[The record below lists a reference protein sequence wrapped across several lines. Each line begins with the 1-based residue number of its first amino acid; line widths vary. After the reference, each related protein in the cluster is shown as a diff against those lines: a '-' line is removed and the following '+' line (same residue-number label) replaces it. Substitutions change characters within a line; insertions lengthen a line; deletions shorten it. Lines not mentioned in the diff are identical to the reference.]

1 MNKTIS
7 LTMALGTIILTHGV
21 WAQHADIRLSY
32 EDDRIVLRD
41 GIQGFTDGLQIYEG
55 TFPISGFSIR
65 FTENPGFAAEL
76 IDGDVLLPGD
86 EIEIELLESSTF
98 GSYLTF
104 FDPVSASMSPTLASI
119 TIDDNGGSSTSD
131 LIVGNLDLAGDNPQF
146 LQTADETGEIHTHIN
161 FTLSADA
168 QFGAYGMLFRLA
180 SSNPMIADSS
190 PAWLV
195 FNYGMS
201 PVDFDQSAIP
211 AFVGSELLLGD
222 VNRDGLVNLLDVQP
236 FVDLLTSG
244 GFQAEADINQDGV
257 VNLLDVD
264 PMVALLTG

>member
-1 MNKTIS
+1 
-7 LTMALGTIILTHGV
+7 MALWAAFLTNGV

-32 EDDRIVLRD
+32 EDDSIVLRE
-41 GIQGFTDGLQIYEG
+41 GIQGFIDGFQIYEG

-86 EIEIELLESSTF
+86 EIEIELLESSNF
-98 GSYLTF
+98 NSYLTF
-104 FDPVSASMSPTLASI
+104 FDPATGGMLPTLASI
-119 TIDDNGGSSTSD
+119 TIDDNGGSNTSD

-146 LQTADETGEIHTHIN
+146 LQTADDLGEMHTHIN
-161 FTLSADA
+161 FTLSAEA
-168 QFGAYGMLFRLA
+168 QFGAYGLLFRLV

-201 PVDFDQSAIP
+201 PVDFEQLAIP
-211 AFVGSELLLGD
+211 AFMGSELLLGD